1 MGIFDIFG
9 TGDQQAAANSQIQGL
24 EQGYNLGTGY
34 TNQAI
39 GALNTGAGNANTALS
54 TGYGAA
60 TNAINAGYGAGSNLL
75 SSNYTQSIAPYLQ
88 NYGQAQ
94 GGVNQL
100 GDVLGLNGAA
110 GSNSA
115 LQTLQNTP
123 GYQFQQQQG
132 DNSINAAAAA
142 NGTLNSGSQLLALSN
157 YNQGLA
163 GTTYNNYVSQLQPYL
178 GASNAAA
185 GGIASGYQGLGQGLS
200 NVSTQGANAQANLA
214 TGLAGAQSGLATGL
228 GTATAAQ
235 QDLQAQMGWQLG
247 TGTGNANANADL
259 AGLTA
264 SGNFWNAL
272 GGLGGM
278 KTSGGGTVGGNAISG
293 LGSSISS
300 ALPGIMAMFSDERLK
315 EAIEPVGSLYDGTNV
330 YRYNYKGDPTPRI
343 GLIAQEVEKTRPDA
357 VIEIGG
363 YKAVDYSKATQYA
376 SDLAR
381 FLEAA

>member
-1 MGIFDIFG
+1 MGLFDIFG

-39 GALNTGAGNANTALS
+39 GSLNTGAGNANTALS

-100 GDVLGLNGAA
+100 GNVLGLNGAA

-142 NGTLNSGSQLLALSN
+142 NGTLNSGDQLLALSN

-163 GTTYNNYVSQLQPYL
+163 GTTYNNYVSQLTPYL
-178 GASNAAA
+178 GASNVAA
-185 GGIASGYQGLGQGLS
+185 GGIASGYQGLGQGLAGL
-200 NVSTQGANAQANLA
+200 STGAANTQA
-214 TGLAGAQSGLATGL
+214 GLATGL
-228 GTATAAQ
+228 GGAQAGIATGLGSATAAQ
-235 QDLQAQMGWQLG
+235 QDQEAQMGWQLG

-293 LGSSISS
+293 LG
-300 ALPGIMAMFSDERLK
+300 AMFSDERLK

-363 YKAVDYSKATQYA
+363 YKAVRYDKATQYA
-376 SDLAR
+376 ADLAH